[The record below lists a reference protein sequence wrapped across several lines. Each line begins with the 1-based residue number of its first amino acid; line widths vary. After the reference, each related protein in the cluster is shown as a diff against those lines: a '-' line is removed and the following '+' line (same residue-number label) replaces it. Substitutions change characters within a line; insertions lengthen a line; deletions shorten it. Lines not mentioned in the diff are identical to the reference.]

1 MQRTKFLRQTHPQ
14 GGQQGDKRGFRG
26 NRGFPNK
33 LESVDVDS
41 ASPSAALENLALH
54 RRDVPHAQRL
64 LVVGIHPRVQHA
76 KRRARPYSPQSPVV
90 YVLRDRAEP

>member
-1 MQRTKFLRQTHPQ
+1 MINEVFVAIEVS
-14 GGQQGDKRGFRG
+14 
-26 NRGFPNK
+26 PNK

-41 ASPSAALENLALH
+41 ASPSAALENLALL

-90 YVLRDRAEP
+90 YVLRDRA